1 MALQHYFLGCPVW
14 SNKAWVGELFTTTA
28 KTDDYLPQYA
38 QVFNTVE
45 GNTTFYGMPTPA
57 TVAKWSAAA
66 PTSFRFCFKF
76 PQAITHRKRLKDA
89 NAETD
94 LFLETLAPLGTRLG
108 PFLLQLPPTFGVRD
122 LVALEQFVRALPD
135 TFQYAV
141 EVRHPD
147 FFDDGVREM
156 EVNTLLTELGVE
168 RVHFDTRA
176 LRAAPAT
183 FNSDTAEAQERKP
196 NLPVR
201 FDALTD
207 FPMVRYVSHPDVPQ
221 NDLWLSEWAVVVAE
235 WVQAG
240 KTPYFFVHAPDD
252 FYAPRLARRFH
263 TLLSDLVAVGT
274 FPPFPAEQDGEEP
287 QQLSLF

>member
-1 MALQHYFLGCPVW
+1 MTLQHYFLGCPVW
-14 SNKAWVGELFTTTA
+14 SNKAWVGELFTATA
-28 KTDDYLPQYA
+28 KNDDYLPQYA

-45 GNTTFYGMPTPA
+45 GNTTFYGMPVPA
-57 TVAKWSAAA
+57 TVAKWNAAA
-66 PTSFRFCFKF
+66 PSSFRFCFKF
-76 PQAITHRKRLKDA
+76 PQTITHRKRLKA
-89 NAETD
+89 AEAETD
-94 LFLETLAPLGTRLG
+94 LFLETLAPLGVRLG
-108 PFLLQLPPTFGVRD
+108 PFLLQLPPSFGVRD
-122 LVALEQFVRALPD
+122 LPLLAQFVRGLPD

-147 FFDDGVREM
+147 FFDEGIHEQ
-156 EVNTLLTELGVE
+156 EVNALLTELRVE

-183 FNSDTAEAQERKP
+183 FNRDTAEAQERKP

-201 FDALTD
+201 FDALTN
-207 FPMVRYVSHPDVPQ
+207 FPMVRYVSHPDVAQ

-235 WVQAG
+235 WIQSG
-240 KTPYFFVHAPDD
+240 KTPYVFIHAPDD

-263 TLLSDLVAVGT
+263 ALLSDLVKVGT
-274 FPPFPAEQDGEEP
+274 LPPFPAEGGGDEP